1 MSRNSSRETAARD
14 DTTRD
19 GFGLVVEARTAIVF
33 KVRHG
38 RPEPPGVSVPTAGG
52 LPTGEELRSA
62 LEALGLD
69 PGTARAGGDGQTQPV
84 WVVSSAGTPR
94 VTIDGRSSLSAPA
107 IKLTAFALLTTGSR
121 LAGPLPL
128 EAVAVDL
135 FAHELARQSPDVLV
149 LTQSVAGDKQKTLTR
164 LFQAATFSE
173 RPVEVVYNGPAG
185 YSHKSLDNLAAC
197 RFRAT
202 ESAVVGG
209 RGNRLPTEALL
220 ASIVREHLGASLA
233 RAGLGGSPF
242 VALGA
247 AAAAAVLLDHGSHG
261 AQGQVAVIIV
271 EPDEVTAF
279 VPSDGVVEAASAS
292 LTGTGTV
299 DLLGRAQVK
308 PGNTAAEGWLP
319 DWASL
324 AAGLPLDLE
333 LSEVANLAG
342 DALARPH
349 QPPRNLG
356 EASLSAALLEGLLT
370 RLCAGWETTVRRYT
384 SPSRCRYIV
393 GAGAGL
399 ARLGDV
405 RHAAACLAGG
415 LLPSGVTTLAVD
427 ADCLYLAGVG
437 AELILGRQ
445 GWAPEGRRP
454 RSVSSARQPEVVATI
469 VSPLAAKLDW
479 KRGNTD
485 PWAVLTIE
493 GASGRSAQRRLVP
506 GRVSSLPL
514 APGEQATLLIEPCFR
529 HLDFGAGPGRVWRGQ
544 VSGGAAGIILDGRGR
559 PFVPASD
566 PVLRLAKQRE
576 FLAAFGVLASIGAP
590 LPTGDDRDGLLADGR
605 RERGPR
611 SHPVARLTL
620 SRVIPPNSTLEV
632 AIGDRVT
639 PDTVIATGHLDRR
652 VLRLP
657 AGGNFELLKKPGDPV
672 KTGETV
678 AVMEELLGLGLRE
691 FVSPYD
697 GVVER
702 INTQRTAIVL
712 TGADSQHRALV
723 SGVVTRFTPTEVD
736 MEVTGRRLR
745 GWFGF
750 GKPVAGEL
758 WSPGEIITATDAKR
772 RLGPEVRG
780 RVVLGGAFV
789 LPEMLPTLARF
800 GAAAL
805 VCGGIDFG
813 PLWDL
818 IAPSGEFRGGRG
830 LPTLVVLGGFGV
842 HHLPAEVEKVL
853 EAAAGRAV
861 YVSGPQA
868 GKLVFAGPPWAEVIL
883 PEEG

>member
-1 MSRNSSRETAARD
+1 MR
-14 DTTRD
+14 
-19 GFGLVVEARTAIVF
+19 
-33 KVRHG
+33 
-38 RPEPPGVSVPTAGG
+38 VPTAGG
-52 LPTGEELRSA
+52 LPTGEELRPA

-69 PGTARAGGDGQTQPV
+69 PGAARAGGDGQTQPV

-94 VTIDGRSSLSAPA
+94 VTIDGRSSLSASA
-107 IKLTAFALLTTGSR
+107 IKLTAFALLTTGAR

-185 YSHKSLDNLAAC
+185 YSHKSLENLAAC

-220 ASIVREHLGASLA
+220 ASIVREHLGESLA

-242 VALGA
+242 AALGA
-247 AAAAAVLLDHGSHG
+247 VAATAVLLDHGSRG
-261 AQGQVAVIIV
+261 AEGQVALIIV

-299 DLLGRAQVK
+299 DLLGQSHLK

-324 AAGLPLDLE
+324 AAGLPLGLE

-342 DALARPH
+342 DALVRPGE
-349 QPPRNLG
+349 PPRNLG
-356 EASLSAALLEGLLT
+356 EASLSAALIEGLLT
-370 RLCAGWETTVRRYT
+370 RLCAGWEATVRRYT
-384 SPSRCRYIV
+384 SLSLCRYIV

-445 GWAPEGRRP
+445 GWMPEGRRP
-454 RSVSSARQPEVVATI
+454 ETALSARQPEVVATI

-479 KRGNTD
+479 KRGDTD
-485 PWAVLTIE
+485 PWAVVTLE
-493 GASGRSAQRRLVP
+493 GANGRSAPRRLVP

-566 PVLRLAKQRE
+566 PVLRLAKERE
-576 FLAAFGVLASIGAP
+576 FLAAFGVLTPNDAP
-590 LPTGDDRDGLLADGR
+590 VPDPDGRDGR
-605 RERGPR
+605 RSGGHRR
-611 SHPVARLTL
+611 YPVARLAL
-620 SRVIPPNSTLEV
+620 SRVIPPNSTLDV
-632 AIGDRVT
+632 ATGDRVT

-678 AVMEELLGLGLRE
+678 AVMEEFFGLGLRE

-723 SGVVTRFTPTEVD
+723 SGVVTRVTPTEVD
-736 MEVTGRRLR
+736 MEVRGRRLR

-758 WSPGEIITATDAKR
+758 WSPGEIVTPTDVKR

-789 LPEMLPTLARF
+789 LPEVLPTLARF

-818 IAPSGEFRGGRG
+818 ISPTGEFRGGRG

-842 HHLPAEVEKVL
+842 HRLSAEVEKVL
-853 EAAAGRAV
+853 GAAAGRPV

>member
-1 MSRNSSRETAARD
+1 MRVSTAA
-14 DTTRD
+14 
-19 GFGLVVEARTAIVF
+19 
-33 KVRHG
+33 
-38 RPEPPGVSVPTAGG
+38 G
-52 LPTGEELRSA
+52 LPTGEELRPA

-69 PGTARAGGDGQTQPV
+69 PGAARAGGDGSDAGDAKTQPV

-107 IKLTAFALLTTGSR
+107 IKLTAFALLTTGAR

-149 LTQSVAGDKQKTLTR
+149 LTQSIAGDKQKTLTR

-185 YSHKSLDNLAAC
+185 YGHPALENLAAC

-202 ESAVVGG
+202 ESAIVGG

-220 ASIVREHLGASLA
+220 ASIVREHLGESLA

-242 VALGA
+242 AALGA
-247 AAAAAVLLDHGSHG
+247 VAATAALLDPGSRG
-261 AQGQVAVIIV
+261 AEGQVAVIIV

-299 DLLGRAQVK
+299 DLLGQSHLK

-324 AAGLPLDLE
+324 AASLPLGLE
-333 LSEVANLAG
+333 LSEVANLVG
-342 DALARPH
+342 DALARPGE
-349 QPPRNLG
+349 PPRNLG
-356 EASLSAALLEGLLT
+356 EASLSAALIEGLLT
-370 RLCAGWETTVRRYT
+370 RLCAGWEATVRRYT
-384 SPSRCRYIV
+384 SPSLCRYIV

-399 ARLGDV
+399 DRLGDV

-437 AELILGRQ
+437 AELALGRQ
-445 GWAPEGRRP
+445 GRAPDGRQGRAPEGRQG
-454 RSVSSARQPEVVATI
+454 RQPEVVATI

-479 KRGNTD
+479 KRGDTD
-485 PWAVLTIE
+485 PWAVVTIE
-493 GASGRSAQRRLVP
+493 GANGRSAQRRLVP

-576 FLAAFGVLASIGAP
+576 FLAAFGVLTPNDAP
-590 LPTGDDRDGLLADGR
+590 VPDPEGRDGRLESGR
-605 RERGPR
+605 RSGNLRR
-611 SHPVARLTL
+611 YRVARLAL
-620 SRVIPPNSTLEV
+620 SRVIPPNSTLDV
-632 AIGDRVT
+632 ATGDRVT

-678 AVMEELLGLGLRE
+678 AVMEEFFGLGLRE

-723 SGVVTRFTPTEVD
+723 SGVVTRVTPTEVD
-736 MEVTGRRLR
+736 MEVRGRRLR

-758 WSPGEIITATDAKR
+758 WSPGEIVTATDVKR

-789 LPEMLPTLARF
+789 LPEVLATLARF

-805 VCGGIDFG
+805 VCGGMDFG

-818 IAPSGEFRGGRG
+818 ISPTGEFRGGRG

-842 HHLPAEVEKVL
+842 HHLPAEVEKIL
-853 EAAAGRAV
+853 GAAAGRAV